1 MFNKID
7 IVRFSQKALPI
18 AKNYDKNNSGS
29 LEKDEYSKFIEVWQ
43 KNYGNISPL
52 LMQLHISSLT
62 EEAKLI
68 AEKCDKDSIKGV
80 LTETELKEFMDEYD
94 KSGLE
99 TPFKDGCDLN
109 EILSGQGEYLTST
122 KKEKKRTGFGL
133 INFFKSGY
141 QLFKNLVKRD
151 QMNYKG
157 SDKYFHAVANFE
169 GINAGSEKSVKKL
182 CDAQDQFKRKNFDR
196 CEADFAED
204 LYANWLGREMAKI
217 HPDANPH
224 DLFSSLAP
232 TGFDIEKSK
241 TGWVKLLFDNGAKN
255 VIQNLASTI
264 SGYINESVLAKNNDD
279 KTKDYIVQTN

>member
-1 MFNKID
+1 MTEKID

-18 AKNYDKNNSGS
+18 AKTFDVNKSDS
-29 LEKDEYSKFIEVWQ
+29 LEHDEYQKFITIWQ
-43 KNYGNISPL
+43 ESYKNESPL

-62 EEAKLI
+62 EEAKAI
-68 AEKCDKDSIKGV
+68 AEMCDKDEIKGV
-80 LTETELKEFMDEYD
+80 LTGTELKAFMDEYD

-99 TPFKDGCDLN
+99 TPFKEGCDLD
-109 EILSGQGEYLTST
+109 EILNGQGEYLTST
-122 KKEKKRTGFGL
+122 KKEKKKTGFGL
-133 INFFKSGY
+133 INLLKSGY

-151 QMNYKG
+151 QMNFKG

-169 GINAGSEKSVKKL
+169 GVNAGSEESVKKL
-182 CDAQDQFKRKNFDR
+182 CDAQDQFKRKHFNR
-196 CEADFAED
+196 CEADYAED

-232 TGFDIEKSK
+232 TGFDTEKSK
-241 TGWVKLLFDNGAKN
+241 TGWVELLFDNGAKN
-255 VIQNLASTI
+255 VIKNMAATI

-279 KTKDYIVQTN
+279 KRKNYIVQTN